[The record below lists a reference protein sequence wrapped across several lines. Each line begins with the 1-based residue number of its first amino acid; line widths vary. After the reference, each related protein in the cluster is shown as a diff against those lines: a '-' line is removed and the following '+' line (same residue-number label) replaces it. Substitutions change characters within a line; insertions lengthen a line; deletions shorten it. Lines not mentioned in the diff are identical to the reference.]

1 MNQHETPAGGGQTPA
16 SEDRSTSIAFSSGE
30 ASDVATPTPG
40 DMPAAAVADDKA
52 ERPVYAFEIFADGRL
67 EVRRNGEL
75 NLVLDYPHTHYLGE
89 FMDVAK
95 RLWSRNA

>member
-16 SEDRSTSIAFSSGE
+16 SEDRSTSLAFLSGE
-30 ASDVATPTPG
+30 ASDVATPKPDET
-40 DMPAAAVADDKA
+40 PAAAVADDNA
-52 ERPVYAFEIFADGRL
+52 EPSAYAFEIFADGRL
-67 EVRRNGEL
+67 EIRRNGEL

-95 RLWSRNA
+95 RLWSRKS